1 MYETILKKREFYNEF
16 MNNLSEMIIY
26 MDENFDIQWAN
37 QSALEY
43 FEVNLDK
50 ISGKKCF
57 QKWGL
62 DSKCE
67 GCPVIKSRKTKQT
80 EEMIMKKN
88 DDKIWKM
95 KAIPNLSETG
105 EVEGFLELASNITEK
120 RKIEEIR
127 NLLENLVNQAPG
139 MVYQYQLFP
148 DGSSSF
154 PYTSEGIKEIYEV
167 TPEEAKKDASKI
179 FQRIHPDDYDR
190 VVNSIQKSAK
200 NLTVWQEEYRVILPK
215 KGLRWVETKAIP
227 EKKSDGSVLW
237 YGNIYDITDRKNK
250 EKELEEIF
258 LFDPNSGLPNSSNLI
273 KKVDE
278 LKKEKEIENLYLIM
292 MEIENYEDIMNTI
305 GHTKWGKFIKEIAT
319 QLKERQEINF
329 IYKNRKDFYEEMEIS
344 VYNIYHNRVGFLLQ
358 NISKNKLA
366 EFIKELKIHTD
377 SPFYYNR
384 IPIFLNTHLGLASY
398 KQGDAGADLLQH
410 AYQAM
415 KNAVKDKKRVRTYEK
430 NLETKTKEKFFLLGE
445 VRNALDNNHF
455 KIYYMPKIKLS
466 TGEIEGIEALI
477 RWDHPKQG
485 NISPGRFIPPVEKTG
500 LINELSRWVINKAT
514 EEKIF
519 LKARGIDVNMAINI
533 SPRNLKNEDFIVD
546 TKDILVK
553 NNLSP
558 TQFELELTETEIMEE
573 LIGGNNSLNLLS
585 KEGFKISMDDF
596 GTGYSSLAYLKNL
609 DIDSIKIDRSFVQA
623 MEEDT
628 KNYEIVKTAVR
639 LGKVLDKKV
648 VAEGIENQE
657 VMEEL
662 NKLGCDYGQ
671 GFYICKPI
679 PKDEFVDFYN
689 RWQEED

>member
-43 FEVNLDK
+43 FEINLDK

-80 EEMIMKKN
+80 EEMMMKKN

-154 PYTSEGIKEIYEV
+154 PFSSEGIKEIYEV
-167 TPEEAKKDASKI
+167 SPEEAKKDASKI
-179 FQRIHPDDYDR
+179 FQRLHPDDYDR
-190 VVNSIQKSAK
+190 VVNSIQKSAE